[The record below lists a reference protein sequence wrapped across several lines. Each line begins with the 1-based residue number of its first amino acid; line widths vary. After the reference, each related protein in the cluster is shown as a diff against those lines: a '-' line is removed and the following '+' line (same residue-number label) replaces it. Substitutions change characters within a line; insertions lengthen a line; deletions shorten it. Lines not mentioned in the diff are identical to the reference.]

1 LSSLCWA
8 RIQLATRFPVLF
20 CFGMNELVSYFFE
33 QCCSSNGEVISA
45 ERENSAEAVPDHTR
59 PDKTKL
65 ICFWHSGRSAA
76 SFCVTF
82 SLYLKLL

>member
-1 LSSLCWA
+1 MQPADGNLELSSFCWA

-20 CFGMNELVSYFFE
+20 CFGMND
-33 QCCSSNGEVISA
+33 SNGEVISA